1 MQNNSKSLLA
11 GLAVVIATVVMVA
24 LVGLLA
30 IRPEKEMIMGEAD
43 ASEYRVSNM
52 VPGHIDS
59 LYVKEGDRVRRG
71 DTLAHIASRQVDAK
85 MQQAEAARSAAS
97 AQSRKAQ
104 HGARSQQ
111 KEMAYQVWQ
120 KAKAAEE
127 VYRKSY
133 ERVKGLRE
141 KGVVPQQQ
149 LDEVEAKY
157 KVAQADCAAAEQQYL
172 MAQEG
177 AQREDIDAAAALVGR
192 AGGAVAEVQSYLD
205 DSYLIAPCD
214 GDVVEIFAKLGDL
227 IGTGSPVVSVL
238 DMEDTW
244 FYFSLREDLL
254 GDVKSGS
261 TMQVRIPALGDQT
274 YAVTITRIQAMASY
288 ATWRATKA
296 KGQYDVKSFEVK
308 AVPQQKIEGLL
319 YWFNETSCTTRACP
333 DMVAAA
339 LPDNTDARRG
349 FRLRVLR
356 HIAGRGA
363 AAETAGGGGR
373 HGSHLHEPPYVPR
386 TRCHARSDRQ
396 GRIRQPPRGTPGHA
410 AW

>member
-1 MQNNSKSLLA
+1 MKENNKSLLA
-11 GLAVVIATVVMVA
+11 GLAVIIATVVIIA

-30 IRPEKEMIMGEAD
+30 IHPQKELITGESD

-59 LYVKEGDRVRRG
+59 IYVQEGDRVRKG

-85 MQQAEAARSAAS
+85 MLQAEAAHNAAS

-133 ERVKGLRE
+133 ERVKGLQE
-141 KGVVPQQQ
+141 KGVVAQQK

-192 AGGAVAEVQSYLD
+192 ADGAVAEVQSYLD

-214 GDVVEIFAKLGDL
+214 GEVVEIFAKLGDL
-227 IGTGSPVVSVL
+227 IGTGSPVVSILNTNDV
-238 DMEDTW
+238 W
-244 FYFSLREDLL
+244 FYFAVREDLL
-254 GDVKSGS
+254 KDINTGS
-261 TMQVRIPALGDQT
+261 TVQVRIPALGEQT
-274 YAVTITRIQAMASY
+274 YACNVRKVQAMASY
-288 ATWRATKA
+288 ATWRATKTN
-296 KGQYDVKSFEVK
+296 GQYDVKSFDVK
-308 AVPQQKIEGLL
+308 VVPQESIEGLK
-319 YWFNETSCTTRACP
+319 P
-333 DMVAAA
+333 GM
-339 LPDNTDARRG
+339 
-349 FRLRVLR
+349 
-356 HIAGRGA
+356 
-363 AAETAGGGGR
+363 TAIIV
-373 HGSHLHEPPYVPR
+373 EK
-386 TRCHARSDRQ
+386 
-396 GRIRQPPRGTPGHA
+396 
-410 AW
+410 

>member
-1 MQNNSKSLLA
+1 MKENNKSLLA
-11 GLAVVIATVVMVA
+11 GLAVIISTVVIVA
-24 LVGLLA
+24 LVGLFA
-30 IRPEKEMIMGEAD
+30 IHPQKEIIAGEAD

-59 LYVKEGDRVRRG
+59 LYVQEGDRVRKG

-85 MQQAEAARSAAS
+85 MMQAEAARSAAS

-133 ERVKGLRE
+133 ERVKGLKE
-141 KGVVPQQQ
+141 KGVVAQQK

-192 AGGAVAEVQSYLD
+192 ASGAVAEVQSYLD

-214 GDVVEIFAKLGDL
+214 GEVVEIFAKLGDL
-227 IGTGSPVVSVL
+227 IGTGSPVMSIL
-238 DMEDTW
+238 DMNDSW
-244 FYFSLREDLL
+244 FYFAIREDRLK
-254 GDVKSGS
+254 DINTGS
-261 TMQVRIPALGDQT
+261 TVQVQIPALGNQT
-274 YAVTITRIQAMASY
+274 YPCTVRKVQAMASY
-288 ATWRATKA
+288 ATWRATKTN
-296 KGQYDVKSFEVK
+296 GQYDVKSFDVK
-308 AVPQQKIEGLL
+308 VVPQEG
-319 YWFNETSCTTRACP
+319 
-333 DMVAAA
+333 
-339 LPDNTDARRG
+339 
-349 FRLRVLR
+349 
-356 HIAGRGA
+356 IAGLKPGM
-363 AAETAGGGGR
+363 TAI
-373 HGSHLHEPPYVPR
+373 LVN
-386 TRCHARSDRQ
+386 D
-396 GRIRQPPRGTPGHA
+396 
-410 AW
+410 

>member
-1 MQNNSKSLLA
+1 MKENNKSLWA
-11 GLAVVIATVVMVA
+11 GLAVVIATVVTIL
-24 LVGLLA
+24 LVGILA
-30 IRPEKEMIMGEAD
+30 LKPQKELITGEAD

-59 LYVKEGDRVRRG
+59 LYVHEGDRVRRG

-85 MQQAEAARSAAS
+85 MLQAEAARSAAS

-133 ERVKGLRE
+133 ERVKGLYE
-141 KGVVPQQQ
+141 KGVVSAQQF
-149 LDEVEAKY
+149 DEVDAKY

-214 GDVVEIFAKLGDL
+214 GEVVELFAKVGDL
-227 IGTGSPVVSVL
+227 IGTGSPVVSIL
-238 DMEDTW
+238 DMDDSW
-244 FYFSLREDLL
+244 FFFAVREDRLN
-254 GDVKSGS
+254 DVGVGS
-261 TMQVRIPALGDQT
+261 TVQVRIPALGDQT
-274 YAVTITRIQAMASY
+274 YSGTVRKVQAMASY
-288 ATWRATKA
+288 ATWRATKTN
-296 KGQYDVKSFEVK
+296 GQYDVKSFDVK
-308 AVPQQKIEGLL
+308 VVPLEHIEGLK
-319 YWFNETSCTTRACP
+319 P
-333 DMVAAA
+333 GM
-339 LPDNTDARRG
+339 
-349 FRLRVLR
+349 
-356 HIAGRGA
+356 
-363 AAETAGGGGR
+363 TAI
-373 HGSHLHEPPYVPR
+373 LEK
-386 TRCHARSDRQ
+386 
-396 GRIRQPPRGTPGHA
+396 
-410 AW
+410 